1 MEAKIGSAGSEEEKQ
16 QLKSQITQAQT
27 GNVMSN
33 FNMYSQQKAP
43 MYSQMQVLAAPR
55 MMQMQ
60 MPMMMPQMN
69 MQMQQFGGMQG

>member
-1 MEAKIGSAGSEEEKQ
+1 
-16 QLKSQITQAQT
+16 
-27 GNVMSN
+27 MSN

-43 MYSQMQVLAAPR
+43 MYAQMQVLAAPR